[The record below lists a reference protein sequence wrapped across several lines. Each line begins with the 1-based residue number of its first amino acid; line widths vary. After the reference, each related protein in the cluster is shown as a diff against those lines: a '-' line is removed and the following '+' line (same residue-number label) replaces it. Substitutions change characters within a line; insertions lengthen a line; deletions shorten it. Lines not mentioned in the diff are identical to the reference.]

1 VAELERRL
9 VGAQAGGGAGAGQ
22 PSGGDDGGGGV
33 GSDSADPQV
42 EVVELLRAGKDVQAT
57 ALVHKQKGSSLAEAK
72 AEVDRLKAQLS
83 L

>member
-9 VGAQAGGGAGAGQ
+9 AGAGAAGGAGAGQ
-22 PSGGDDGGGGV
+22 PSGAGDGGGGV
-33 GSDSADPQV
+33 GPDAADPQ
-42 EVVELLRAGKDVQAT
+42 VVELLRAGQDVQAT

>member
-9 VGAQAGGGAGAGQ
+9 AGAGAAGGAGVGQ
-22 PSGGDDGGGGV
+22 PSGAGDGGGGV
-33 GSDSADPQV
+33 GSDASDPQ
-42 EVVELLRAGKDVQAT
+42 VVELLRAGKDVQAT

>member
-9 VGAQAGGGAGAGQ
+9 AGAGAAGGAGAGQ
-22 PSGGDDGGGGV
+22 PSGAGDGGGGV
-33 GSDSADPQV
+33 GSDASDPQ
-42 EVVELLRAGKDVQAT
+42 VVELLRAGKDVQAT

>member
-9 VGAQAGGGAGAGQ
+9 AGAGAAGGAGAGQ
-22 PSGGDDGGGGV
+22 PSGAGDGGGGV
-33 GSDSADPQV
+33 GPDAADPQ
-42 EVVELLRAGKDVQAT
+42 VVELLRAGKDVQAT

>member
-9 VGAQAGGGAGAGQ
+9 AGAGAAGGAGAGQ
-22 PSGGDDGGGGV
+22 PSGAGDGGGGV
-33 GSDSADPQV
+33 GSDAADPQ
-42 EVVELLRAGKDVQAT
+42 VVELLRAGKDVQAT

>member
-9 VGAQAGGGAGAGQ
+9 AGAGAAGGAGAGQ
-22 PSGGDDGGGGV
+22 PSGDGDGGGGV

-42 EVVELLRAGKDVQAT
+42 VELLRAGKEVQAT
-57 ALVHKQKGSSLAEAK
+57 ALVHKQKGSGLAEAK